1 MTNKEAKM
9 IIERMLPKP
18 SRGNGKIITNLI
30 ITEALNLAIKALD
43 EECTTTPHLD
53 IDEII
58 PSYIYAKPKD
68 SLESIKEY
76 LKGIGCE
83 DSFIDEIDDR
93 FCVGFGAAKQCVIE
107 FLKKKYWTKTESED
121 QE

>member
-1 MTNKEAKM
+1 MTNKKAKM
-9 IIERMLPKP
+9 IIERMLSPQGGDGKP
-18 SRGNGKIITNLI
+18 INHLMIV
-30 ITEALNLAIKALD
+30 EAFNLAIKALD

-53 IDEII
+53 IDEMI
-58 PSYIYAKPKD
+58 PSYIYAKPKN

-83 DSFIDEIDDR
+83 DSFIEKIDDR
-93 FCVGFGAAKQCVIE
+93 FCVGFGTAKQCVIE
-107 FLKKKYWTKTESED
+107 FLKKKYWTKTESEE